1 MSSSLKASSHI
12 ASSQKASALKAV
24 YGAALLLLSQTA
36 IAGPLQTGANAALF
50 GRCTSD
56 VLTVDR
62 IQMAAALGALAPT
75 AVNQVAPAPD
85 ELAQIEHM
93 CAQAIHSQR
102 CSEKVVAVAGTLITS
117 QQPAGKANPPSV
129 NPGTIVGGTA
139 GAVLGTIAGAD
150 RGTETAILGGALGAW
165 GGAKLGAKVYEGG
178 AMASCIKERG
188 RLDDISSRLLGSA
201 SPYSIDGVLGLIE
214 RNRSDQLITNEE
226 AKALSDEVIRL
237 SNRAQQV
244 LNAARQ

>member
-1 MSSSLKASSHI
+1 MSSSSKI
-12 ASSQKASALKAV
+12 ASSQNASALKSLYA
-24 YGAALLLLSQTA
+24 AALLLLSHTST
-36 IAGPLQTGANAALF
+36 AGPLQTGANAAIF

-56 VLTVDR
+56 VLTLDR
-62 IQMAAALGALAPT
+62 IQMAAALGALAPA
-75 AVNQVAPAPD
+75 AVTQVAPAPD

-117 QQPAGKANPPSV
+117 QKPAGKVNPPSV

-150 RGTETAILGGALGAW
+150 RGTGSAILGGTVGAW
-165 GGAKLGAKVYEGG
+165 GGAKLGAKVFEGG
-178 AMASCIKERG
+178 AMASCINERAH
-188 RLDDISSRLLGSA
+188 LDEVSSRLLGSA
-201 SPYSIDGVLGLIE
+201 NPYSIDGVLGLIE

-226 AKALSDEVIRL
+226 AKALSDEVVRL
-237 SNRAQQV
+237 SARAQQV
-244 LNAARQ
+244 LNAAR

>member
-1 MSSSLKASSHI
+1 MSSSSKN
-12 ASSQKASALKAV
+12 ASSQNVPDFKAIIAM
-24 YGAALLLLSQTA
+24 ALLVLSPTVT
-36 IAGPLQTGANAALF
+36 AGPLQTGANAALF

-56 VLTVDR
+56 VLTPDR
-62 IQMAAALGALAPT
+62 IQMAAALGALAPS

-117 QQPAGKANPPSV
+117 QKPAGKVNPPAV

-150 RGTETAILGGALGAW
+150 RGTGSAILGGTVGAW
-165 GGAKLGAKVYEGG
+165 GGAKLGAKVFEGG
-178 AMASCIKERG
+178 AAGACINERA
-188 RLDDISSRLLGSA
+188 RLDKISSRLLGSA
-201 SPYSIDGVLGLIE
+201 NPYSIDGVLGLIE
-214 RNRSDQLITNEE
+214 RNRGDQIISNEE
-226 AKALSDEVIRL
+226 AKALSDEVVRL
-237 SNRAQQV
+237 SARAQQV
-244 LNAARQ
+244 LNAAR